1 MKFNKTK
8 KCISGVLSL
17 CTAVCLCV
25 GGTFFAPTTTT
36 AKAEALTLDSSL
48 IKSSAGVTATYETRT
63 VTSDSTATSKTGVYY
78 CNKSTDVN
86 KVGLYGGS
94 YSGLTVGSDGTY
106 ESGFDGYFEG
116 DTTLTYK
123 FTGTSTTSAN
133 DVAYYGG
140 NKAVYFNIY
149 DSSNNFAFNMGD
161 SKGDFYF
168 KITSKADP
176 SQTFTYKMVGEF
188 DKYVGHSSSTV
199 AAMGAGFQYVEY
211 HDGTNWLVSCFN
223 DKKAGNYFKT
233 NVSTSNLPASNTYA
247 PGLFSYF
254 NGDMVRNTLT
264 TKFYKNTSGYWALK
278 VNYINRS
285 SARAWFTNS
294 ADIAV
299 CDGSNLPLWD
309 FSEGYTIE
317 FGSNYATG
325 TDICFTSINANYTA
339 NPTESYSA
347 KFVGLD
353 GVELDTTCAAG
364 ETVTLPEGTNYNGE
378 TFVGWNIGGELYP
391 AGYSW
396 TVPAD
401 LTEDMTVNA
410 VGVAFGIVDGASVR
424 KVTTDNGKG
433 GLRFTG
439 HIATADAVA
448 NVAYGTYLN
457 GVQVSATKVLTPTS
471 AEGLMKE
478 DYVADN
484 TYFTAVI
491 TDLDSADYETDV
503 TAETYIIVTYADG
516 STKEFKSVSV
526 TRNAKQVAERAL
538 DEGETGDMLYEYAGR
553 AKPVEN
559 N

>member
-1 MKFNKTK
+1 MEQNKTK

-48 IKSSAGVTATYETRT
+48 IKLTNGVSAENKTHSAPSEVKPVSNSWYGMGNSATGYTLIAGKKN
-63 VTSDSTATSKTGVYY
+63 TSNSDLKF
-78 CNKSTDVN
+78 
-86 KVGLYGGS
+86 GGS
-94 YSGLTVGSDGTY
+94 YSGLTVESEAAY
-106 ESGFDGYFEG
+106 ESGFDGTFTG
-116 DTTLTYK
+116 DTTIQYK
-123 FTGTSTTSAN
+123 FPG
-133 DVAYYGG
+133 
-140 NKAVYFNIY
+140 F
-149 DSSNNFAFNMGD
+149 SNNSAAVSSQYGYYFRLSNYENSKHTYAYNIGD
-161 SKGDFYF
+161 AQGDFYF
-168 KITSKADP
+168 KVTSISNP
-176 SQTFTYKMVGEF
+176 LHTFTYKMGANSYGVAYAEYKNGNATYYSMGR
-188 DKYVGHSSSTV
+188 DDQAGKVLHSSNSAHITSSKNAV
-199 AAMGAGFQYVEY
+199 DF
-211 HDGTNWLVSCFN
+211 
-223 DKKAGNYFKT
+223 NYFNNDT
-233 NVSTSNLPASNTYA
+233 VSNPCS
-247 PGLFSYF
+247 F
-254 NGDMVRNTLT
+254 
-264 TKFYKNTSGYWALK
+264 KFYKNSSNQWSLNVTYW
-278 VNYINRS
+278 NRS
-285 SARAWFTNS
+285 KMSSSPKAWYSTLDILTFGKNS
-294 ADIAV
+294 DSITHP
-299 CDGSNLPLWD
+299 SWD
-309 FSEGYTIE
+309 FSDGYTIE

-325 TDICFTSINANYTA
+325 TDICFINVDANYTA
-339 NPTESYSA
+339 NATESYSA

-378 TFVGWNIGGELYP
+378 TFVGWDIGGELYP

-457 GVQVSATKVLTPTS
+457 GVQVLATKVLTPTS

-491 TDLDSADYETDV
+491 TDLDSANYETDV

-538 DEGETGDMLYEYAGR
+538 DAGETGDMLYEYAGR
-553 AKPVEN
+553 EKPVEN